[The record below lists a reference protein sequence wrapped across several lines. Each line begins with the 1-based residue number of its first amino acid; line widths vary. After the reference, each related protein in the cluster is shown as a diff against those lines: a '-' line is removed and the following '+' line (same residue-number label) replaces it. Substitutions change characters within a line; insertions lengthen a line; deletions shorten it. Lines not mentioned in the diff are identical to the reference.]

1 MILKVWFINKPE
13 GRVLVSTL
21 QLPERNR
28 MEITLS
34 AIRKNEIVEAVQA
47 NFRNEQDEIIGELK
61 AEMLVDFFIEKLGPK
76 IYNQAI
82 EDASSFIQGKL
93 IDLEGIL
100 YIPE

>member
-1 MILKVWFINKPE
+1 
-13 GRVLVSTL
+13 
-21 QLPERNR
+21 
-28 MEITLS
+28 MEIKLS
-34 AIRKNEIVEAVQA
+34 AIRKKEIVEAVQA

-82 EDASSFIQGKL
+82 DDASSFIQGKL

-100 YIPE
+100 YLPE